1 MSFMTDPAIFDI
13 APQHAPLMRPA
24 VLIRAA
30 KAGQA
35 GWRRER
41 DLPRLLGRETLP
53 SNPAALRILRA
64 AEQAADTA
72 RREGHADYDLH
83 RHVRLI
89 IALLAELRLQA
100 EGMPQPASNVI
111 AFSARGTA
119 RPARRA

>member
-1 MSFMTDPAIFDI
+1 MSFMTDPATFEIV
-13 APQHAPLMRPA
+13 PQQAPLMRPA

-30 KAGQA
+30 RAGQA

-64 AEQAADTA
+64 TEQAADTA

-89 IALLAELRLQA
+89 IALLAEMRLQA
-100 EGMPQPASNVI
+100 EGMPQTASNVI
-111 AFSARGTA
+111 AFNARGTA

>member
-53 SNPAALRILRA
+53 SNPAAVRMLRA
-64 AEQAADTA
+64 AEGAADTA
-72 RREGHADYDLH
+72 RREGRAEYDLH

-89 IALLAELRLQA
+89 IALLAEMRLQA
-100 EGMPQPASNVI
+100 EGAPRPVSNVI
-111 AFSARGTA
+111 AFSGRETA

>member
-1 MSFMTDPAIFDI
+1 MSFMTDPATFEIV
-13 APQHAPLMRPA
+13 PQQAPLMRPA

-111 AFSARGTA
+111 AFSGRGTT

>member
-53 SNPAALRILRA
+53 ANPAALRILRA

-111 AFSARGTA
+111 AFTARGTV

>member
-1 MSFMTDPAIFDI
+1 MSFMTDPTIFDI

-30 KAGQA
+30 RAGQA

-64 AEQAADTA
+64 TEQAADTA

-100 EGMPQPASNVI
+100 ETMPQPASNVI

>member
-1 MSFMTDPAIFDI
+1 MSFMTDPATFEIV
-13 APQHAPLMRPA
+13 AQQAPLMRPA

-30 KAGQA
+30 RAGQA

-64 AEQAADTA
+64 AEQAADTG

-89 IALLAELRLQA
+89 IALLAEMRLQA

-111 AFSARGTA
+111 AFNARGTA
-119 RPARRA
+119 RPARLA

>member
-13 APQHAPLMRPA
+13 APQPAPLMRPA

-53 SNPAALRILRA
+53 SNPAALRILRT
-64 AEQAADTA
+64 AEHGAETA

-111 AFSARGTA
+111 AFSGRGTT